1 VELIPDQRALA
12 ELGWIIALADMLVLI
27 WYVLFIGAAKVPTV
41 VWGVFLAA
49 MLLSSGFTKPDR
61 SMVKRLLLGFAASML
76 PLLSTFSDTMSYVR
90 LFAVG
95 LASYYIASAFNSLG
109 VATAETA
116 TWFMAVPVLIFG
128 HGLNIGLATI
138 AIFAH
143 GVRLN
148 MLEFSNNAGVQW
160 GGYAYRPFSTSIIAN
175 SGKEPL

>member
-1 VELIPDQRALA
+1 
-12 ELGWIIALADMLVLI
+12 
-27 WYVLFIGAAKVPTV
+27 
-41 VWGVFLAA
+41 
-49 MLLSSGFTKPDR
+49 
-61 SMVKRLLLGFAASML
+61 MVKRLLLGFAASML